1 MNQGRNAARKFHIFV
16 KEAQIVSLLAKPH
29 VHHQHSAPETHPN
42 RAVARVSVAAFT
54 VRRARLEKACFSTLK
69 IRGGVG
75 RQVASSRCVMA
86 NTITAASPCF
96 RAPTCVYAR
105 H

>member
-29 VHHQHSAPETHPN
+29 VHHQHSAPGTHPN

-69 IRGGVG
+69 IRGGE
-75 RQVASSRCVMA
+75 ASCIKSLCD
-86 NTITAASPCF
+86 
-96 RAPTCVYAR
+96 
-105 H
+105 